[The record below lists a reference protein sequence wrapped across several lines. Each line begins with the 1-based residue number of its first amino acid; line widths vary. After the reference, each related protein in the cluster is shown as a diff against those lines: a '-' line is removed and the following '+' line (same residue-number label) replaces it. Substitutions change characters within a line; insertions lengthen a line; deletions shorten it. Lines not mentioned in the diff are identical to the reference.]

1 MTRTERGFVV
11 NVEIEPVNYKGRIPV
26 RVSATLEVPLAKD
39 DIVRWLDT
47 VEDAETLR
55 YISRYARRLAEAIE
69 SPVDDDFRSRA

>member
-1 MTRTERGFVV
+1 MG
-11 NVEIEPVNYKGRIPV
+11 
-26 RVSATLEVPLAKD
+26 LD
-39 DIVRWLDT
+39 DKRSSRKTAPFCLDGKIVRWLDT

>member
-1 MTRTERGFVV
+1 M
-11 NVEIEPVNYKGRIPV
+11 NVEINPVNHRGVIPV
-26 RVSATLEVPLAKD
+26 RVSATLDVPLDKN

-69 SPVDDDFRSRA
+69 RPDDDDFRSRA